1 MCLYTSQTKSLIAKK
16 DITCYKVVYLHEASK
31 EFRSEFQFF
40 EYKIGRTYRLR
51 TGVKQWTPNDAGY
64 VYSGF
69 HSFTTLKN
77 VLEYGGKCM
86 VLLKCVI
93 PKGARYYVGGFAHG
107 MHDALHTDG
116 DGTQYCSNRIR
127 VVAWK
132 PMWRGK
138 WSTEL

>member
-1 MCLYTSQTKSLIAKK
+1 MCLYTTQPKSLIAKK
-16 DITCYKVVYLHEASK
+16 DITCYKVVHPHIKAFL
-31 EFRSEFQFF
+31 SEYRFF
-40 EYKIGRTYRLR
+40 EYKIGRTYRLY
-51 TGVKQWTPNDAGY
+51 TGVKQWAPDNYGY
-64 VYSGF
+64 MYSGF

-77 VLEYGGKCM
+77 ALEYGGKRM

-93 PKGARYYVGGFAHG
+93 PKGSRYYVGDFGNG
-107 MHDALHTDG
+107 SC
-116 DGTQYCSNRIR
+116 TQYCSNRIR

>member
-1 MCLYTSQTKSLIAKK
+1 MCLYTTQSKSLIAKK
-16 DITCYKVVYLHEASK
+16 DITCYKVVHLHEN
-31 EFRSEFQFF
+31 ETLFRSEFRFF

-51 TGVKQWTPNDAGY
+51 IGVKQWVPNNCY
-64 VYSGF
+64 LHSGF
-69 HSFTTLKN
+69 HSFATLKN
-77 VLEYGGKCM
+77 ALEYGGKCM

-93 PKGARYYVGGFAHG
+93 PKGARYYVGDFRQGYR
-107 MHDALHTDG
+107 
-116 DGTQYCSNRIR
+116 TQYCSNRIR